1 LFEVEGGH
9 GRTLRTR
16 PSAHRG
22 HSRPSGVDPVNAPN
36 VACGSQRVTQG
47 KKSSIQL
54 KLGLFQGQYLFLVCG
69 LLCWWANPFLLSS
82 FRMCCKN
89 KNKNHQTSSARQ
101 RKGSREIVQEGR
113 RRKVEQTHTT
123 KRERTQCLQRKVSSL
138 LGWTLV
144 ACACGKKKFADKD
157 PTHFSLLIPQAK
169 EVKRR
174 RVTTRSMGCQ
184 CCRKTESNIWSQKKR
199 HSRLNLLKGVRPRPW
214 P

>member
-1 LFEVEGGH
+1 MRSKEATDGPYGPVRRRIEDTL
-9 GRTLRTR
+9 GRAASTPSTPQTSPAGLR
-16 PSAHRG
+16 
-22 HSRPSGVDPVNAPN
+22 
-36 VACGSQRVTQG
+36 GSLRE